1 MGYARVSRADGSE
14 RVDLERDTLAAA
26 GVPSEAV
33 YEDRAS
39 GQRDDRPGLEAWL
52 KALRSGDRLV
62 VWAGPAGPGGA
73 PDAGCGMRPSEVDA
87 LRGPPAY
94 DATNR
99 DGALVEGET
108 QDAGFVKDGSGSA
121 VLRSSAPPR
130 PVGVS
135 GLGRST

>member
-1 MGYARVSRADGSE
+1 MLIGYARVSRADGSQ

-33 YEDRAS
+33 YKGRAS
-39 GQRDDRPGLEAWL
+39 GQRDGRPGLEAWL
-52 KALRSGDRLV
+52 KALRSGDTRSCGSLT
-62 VWAGPAGPGGA
+62 GSA

-87 LRGPPAY
+87 LRGPPSY

-108 QDAGFVKDGSGSA
+108 QDVGFVRDGSGRP